1 MIFLNLFWAFFKI
14 GALGFGGGLAIVT
27 MIYDS
32 IQNFIDITEA
42 QFAEIVAIAQVTPGP
57 VAINTA
63 TYVGQVCAGPLGAAI
78 ATFGVAVPAFIIISI
93 VARMVDK
100 YRESSIIT
108 GALAGIK
115 PATFGMIVMAGIT
128 LGRPTFFG
136 DYVLGSAS
144 RLIGTLLPSGIDIAS
159 IVICILTI
167 VLIKKCKIGSFKVL
181 MMMAAL
187 GAILSI

>member
-1 MIFLNLFWAFFKI
+1 MIYLRLFWAFFKI

-32 IQNFIDITEA
+32 ITSFVEITQA

-63 TYVGQVCAGPLGAAI
+63 TYVGFESAGILGSAI
-78 ATFGVAVPAFIIISI
+78 ATFGVAVPAFIIIST

-100 YRESSIIT
+100 YKESSIIS

-115 PATFGMIVMAGIT
+115 PATFGMICMAGIT

-136 DYVLGSAS
+136 EDILGSAS
-144 RLIGTLLPSGIDIAS
+144 SVIGSLLPSGIDVVS
-159 IVICILTI
+159 IVLCIATI
-167 VLIKKCKIGSFKVL
+167 VMIKKFKIGSFKVL
-181 MMMAAL
+181 MIMAVL
-187 GAILSI
+187 GAVLSI

>member
-1 MIFLNLFWAFFKI
+1 MIYLQLFWAFFKI

-32 IQNFIDITEA
+32 IVAFVSITPA

-63 TYVGQVCAGPLGAAI
+63 TYVGFESVGVLGSAV

-100 YRESSIIT
+100 YKESRIIS
-108 GALAGIK
+108 GGLAGIK
-115 PATFGMIVMAGIT
+115 PATFGMICMAGIT
-128 LGRPTFFG
+128 LGGPTFFG
-136 DYVLGSAS
+136 EDILGSTS
-144 RLIGTLLPSGIDIAS
+144 HLFGSILPGGIDVLSVVLCIA
-159 IVICILTI
+159 TI
-167 VLIKKCKIGSFKVL
+167 VLIKKFKVGSFKVL
-181 MMMAAL
+181 MIMAL
-187 GAILSI
+187 MGAVLSI